1 MVLMVVCLYADSC
14 TWYAHTCVG
23 MQIGVYGMR
32 HMHACGSQRSTQP
45 LPQPFPTVFTE
56 ARPLTEMQCS
66 QSGRQTV
73 QSSGG
78 QLSSTSQALGTGCPP
93 SVHMDLRI
101 WIQVLDPHVYTAN
114 ILPNKIS
121 THPHPKL
128 HCASVIQGRVTESGV
143 KEKAQEEVKLNEI
156 LIC

>member
-121 THPHPKL
+121 THPTPNYIVPL
-128 HCASVIQGRVTESGV
+128 SFRGEL
-143 KEKAQEEVKLNEI
+143 LNQA
-156 LIC
+156 LRKRPRRKWNWMKS